1 MKPIVALIKPEKEL
15 TMEYLILIAVASMM
29 ALYALI
35 IVSCLKQPE
44 W

>member
-1 MKPIVALIKPEKEL
+1 
-15 TMEYLILIAVASMM
+15 MEYLILIAVVSVM

-35 IVSCLKQPE
+35 IVRCLNQPE

>member
-1 MKPIVALIKPEKEL
+1 
-15 TMEYLILIAVASMM
+15 MEYLILTAVVSVT

-35 IVSCLKQPE
+35 IVSCLKHPE